1 MSATTQTAATETTTS
16 DTSTEPAPAL
26 DFAEVEVFAGRVLD
40 VVSNAATALTLSI
53 GHRTGLF
60 DTMAELSPSTSQEI
74 AEAAALQERYVR
86 EWLGAMLV
94 GGVVQHDPAAGTW
107 FLPPEHSAVL
117 TRRAG
122 KDNLAKLA
130 QFIGLLASVE
140 HAVVTCFH
148 RGGGVPYSA
157 YTEFHALMSEDSK
170 DMAEALLVEQV
181 VPLVDGLADRLQA
194 GICVADVGCGAGH
207 HLSVLANSY
216 PASTFVG
223 YDFSEAAIAEARSNA
238 AARSLTNVRF
248 EVLDVS
254 DLSGTGP
261 FDLVTAFDAIHDQAH
276 PAAVLHGIA
285 NALTPDGEFLM
296 VDIRASSHPHEN
308 VGVPGAPLMYG
319 FSLLHCMTVSLAQN
333 GAGLGTVW
341 GEQTAV
347 RMLHEAGFNSI
358 SVNHLE
364 ADFVNNYYIA
374 RRTEPSI

>member
-1 MSATTQTAATETTTS
+1 MSATTQTAATATTTS
-16 DTSTEPAPAL
+16 DTSTEPAPTL
-26 DFAEVEVFAGRVLD
+26 DFAEVEVFAGQVLD

-60 DTMAELSPSTSQEI
+60 DTMAELPPSTSQQI

-94 GGVVQHDPAAGTW
+94 GGVVRHDPAAGTW
-107 FLPPEHSAVL
+107 SLPPEHSAVL

-140 HAVVTCFH
+140 HAVVTCFQE
-148 RGGGVPYSA
+148 GGGVPYSA

-181 VPLVDGLADRLQA
+181 VPLVEGLADRLAA
-194 GICVADVGCGAGH
+194 GICVADVGCGTGH
-207 HLSVLANSY
+207 HLNVLANSY
-216 PASTFVG
+216 PASSFVG
-223 YDFSEAAIAEARSNA
+223 YDISEAAITQAGSNA

-261 FDLVTAFDAIHDQAH
+261 FDLVTAFDAIHDQAQ

-285 NALTPDGEFLM
+285 DALTPDGEFLM
-296 VDIRASSHPHEN
+296 VDVRASSHPHEN

-319 FSLLHCMTVSLAQN
+319 FSLLHCMTVSLAQD

-347 RMLHEAGFNSI
+347 RMLHEAGFNNI